1 MNKYRLWNDLE
12 VSELCFKLCPQTHAS
27 TGSNPPS
34 PILHLFPVVTH
45 HMGRSV
51 DEDEGGRNWG
61 EYEYEGWMEARACT
75 LSTLRLEMGPGI
87 RPERWDPGGER
98 IEKGVTEDKGTPGNV
113 KKGC

>member
-1 MNKYRLWNDLE
+1 
-12 VSELCFKLCPQTHAS
+12 
-27 TGSNPPS
+27 
-34 PILHLFPVVTH
+34 
-45 HMGRSV
+45 MGRSV